1 MNVNAN
7 EKPADALDEC
17 DAERESQRKERACMM
32 CGEGFESEWFGER
45 ICRKCKSTAAYRQG

>member
-1 MNVNAN
+1 MNVN
-7 EKPADALDEC
+7 EKTAEALDEF
-17 DAERESQRKERACMM
+17 DAERQSQRKERDCMM